1 MMIYASDLDQT
12 LVYSRR
18 ALRIPEDTPGLVPA
32 EWINGKLSAFMSAYA
47 LERLQ
52 SLPQDIVFM
61 PVTTRTVEQYRR
73 IHIFQS
79 ECIPKYAVTSN
90 GGNIIVDGQVD
101 DEWNLHMRSLLRQ
114 QAATPEEI
122 LNLFDDVLSPEW
134 VINQRLCDEL
144 FFALLIERDKL
155 PMEHIAEKIRVLET
169 LGWESSIQGRKLYLV
184 PSAVNKRAA
193 VEHIRQRIGD
203 VPVIASGDS
212 LLDRCLLDF
221 AHYAIA
227 PSHGE
232 LHVERQRVPEQVPY
246 QFTEQ
251 FGAFAADEILD
262 YVHRIHNDQQTQID
276 HAEIRETV

>member
-1 MMIYASDLDQT
+1 MIYASDLDQT

-18 ALRIPEDTPGLVPA
+18 ALRIPEGTPGLVPA

-73 IHIFQS
+73 IHIFQN

-90 GGNIIVDGQVD
+90 GGNIIVDSQVD
-101 DEWNLHMRSLLRQ
+101 DEWNLHIRSLLRQ
-114 QAATPEEI
+114 QAAAPEEI
-122 LNLFDDVLSPEW
+122 LDLFDDVLSPEW

-155 PMEHIAEKIRVLET
+155 PMERIADKIRVLET

-221 AHYAIA
+221 AHHAIA

-246 QFTEQ
+246 QFTKQ

-262 YVHRIHNDQQTQID
+262 YVHRIHKDQQT

>member
-73 IHIFQS
+73 IHIFQN

-101 DEWNLHMRSLLRQ
+101 D
-114 QAATPEEI
+114 
-122 LNLFDDVLSPEW
+122 
-134 VINQRLCDEL
+134 
-144 FFALLIERDKL
+144 
-155 PMEHIAEKIRVLET
+155 
-169 LGWESSIQGRKLYLV
+169 
-184 PSAVNKRAA
+184 
-193 VEHIRQRIGD
+193 
-203 VPVIASGDS
+203 
-212 LLDRCLLDF
+212 
-221 AHYAIA
+221 
-227 PSHGE
+227 
-232 LHVERQRVPEQVPY
+232 
-246 QFTEQ
+246 
-251 FGAFAADEILD
+251 
-262 YVHRIHNDQQTQID
+262 
-276 HAEIRETV
+276 